1 MLKFA
6 LAYSPLFIGFM
17 MMLMILFSEH
27 PTFNLNFLGVFGKV
41 ILQNRN
47 KNKKSSIGGGDKM
60 QSWNGPVLTSGVI
73 FQPIWGR
80 KL

>member
-41 ILQNRN
+41 ILQNR
-47 KNKKSSIGGGDKM
+47 KKRSIK
-60 QSWNGPVLTSGVI
+60 PL
-73 FQPIWGR
+73 
-80 KL
+80 

>member
-1 MLKFA
+1 MTSFSSSRSVSYEMLKFA

-47 KNKKSSIGGGDKM
+47 KNKTSSRC
-60 QSWNGPVLTSGVI
+60 W
-73 FQPIWGR
+73 
-80 KL
+80 

>member
-1 MLKFA
+1 MTAFSSFRSVSYEMLKFA

-41 ILQNRN
+41 ILQKDTKIKRLQ
-47 KNKKSSIGGGDKM
+47 GVGDDDR
-60 QSWNGPVLTSGVI
+60 GV
-73 FQPIWGR
+73 
-80 KL
+80 